1 MNISI
6 IEGKIAKCD
15 DEITGLINDIDSI
28 MKKLMGD
35 TADTGLVTDY
45 GGKVL
50 NSSAFVKLNYNGITY
65 NIVNTPISV
74 SNLYSHIN
82 KYRLTQTGHLSEP
95 KYNSGCLG
103 VAAGYGYRLL
113 QGTKLTTDMA
123 NYYTYRH
130 YDDYYTTS
138 KTSALN
144 TIYHELSNG
153 KPCVLQVEGSSG
165 RHYVTV
171 VGMKSNVT
179 SANELN
185 EEDLLIIDAWNG
197 KIQPLEKEKSTY
209 ESGDRYMYAQRE
221 YLDPVTG
228 KKTAN
233 LSSDKFYRVCTFN
246 S

>member
-1 MNISI
+1 MNISV

-15 DEITGLINDIDSI
+15 EEITDLINNIDNI

-35 TADTGLVTDY
+35 TTDTVLESAY
-45 GGKVL
+45 SGKVL
-50 NSSAFVKLNYNGITY
+50 NSSAFVKLNYSGSVY
-65 NIVNTPISV
+65 NVVNTPISV
-74 SNLYSHIN
+74 ANFYSHIN

-113 QGTKLTTDMA
+113 HGTNLTTDMA
-123 NYYTYRH
+123 NYYTYQH

-153 KPCVLQVEGSSG
+153 KPCVLQVEGGSG

-171 VGMKSNVT
+171 VGMKANVS
-179 SANELN
+179 SANELK

-197 KIQPLEKEKSTY
+197 KIQSLEKEKSTY
-209 ESGDRYMYAQRE
+209 SKGDRYMYAQRE
-221 YLDPVTG
+221 YLDPKTG

-233 LSSDKFYRVCTFN
+233 LSSDKFYRVCVFK